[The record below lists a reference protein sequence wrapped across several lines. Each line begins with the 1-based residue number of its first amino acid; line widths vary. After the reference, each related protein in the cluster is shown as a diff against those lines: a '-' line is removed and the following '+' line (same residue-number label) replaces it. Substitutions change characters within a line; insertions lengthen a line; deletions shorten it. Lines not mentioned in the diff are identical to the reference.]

1 MIKRIYKMKHYIRST
16 RTVPA
21 LLIAAVAITIGIG
34 TPLPAHAVAEQ
45 AAGQAAAQAND
56 KSQQARDEDNR
67 KKIREANDLKLKAQE
82 PLYAE
87 QAKSL
92 AEQYRETAQIVA
104 RQGGNPQPLLDAAAH
119 FENQSEVISKARQN
133 PVSIQIPQPVAHPK
147 VHK

>member
-1 MIKRIYKMKHYIRST
+1 MP
-16 RTVPA
+16 V
-21 LLIAAVAITIGIG
+21 
-34 TPLPAHAVAEQ
+34 HA
-45 AAGQAAAQAND
+45 AAGQAAGQVAGQVAGQAND
-56 KSQQARDEDNR
+56 NSQQARDENNR

-92 AEQYRETAQIVA
+92 AEQYRETAQVVA

-147 VHK
+147 VQKK

>member
-1 MIKRIYKMKHYIRST
+1 MEHYIRST
-16 RTVPA
+16 RTV
-21 LLIAAVAITIGIG
+21 LNLIAAVAITIGIS
-34 TPLPAHAVAEQ
+34 TPLPVHAAAEQ
-45 AAGQAAAQAND
+45 AAVQAND
-56 KSQQARDEDNR
+56 KSQQAKDENNR
-67 KKIREANDLKLKAQE
+67 KKIREANDVKLKAQE

-92 AEQYRETAQIVA
+92 AEQYKETAQIVA

-147 VHK
+147 VHKK

>member
-1 MIKRIYKMKHYIRST
+1 MKHHIRST
-16 RTVPA
+16 RTA
-21 LLIAAVAITIGIG
+21 LNLIAALVITIGIS
-34 TPLPAHAVAEQ
+34 TPLPVHAAAE
-45 AAGQAAAQAND
+45 QAAAQAND
-56 KSQQARDEDNR
+56 KSQQAKDENNR

-92 AEQYRETAQIVA
+92 AEQYKETAQIVA

-147 VHK
+147 VQKK